1 MADLTISPVS
11 VSLSGAKITKTDIG
25 GSTASIIVAPTTAQS
40 SLNFEDLFIVIEN
53 SGTSSACTVTVKAG
67 DDYSEVGIGDT
78 ATITVA
84 TSSSNITTIKVIGG
98 RELESARFKNKNG
111 YLVLG
116 VSPSSAC
123 TVYAVM
129 NPFTALNPK

>member
-1 MADLTISPVS
+1 MADLTINPVS
-11 VSLSGAKITKTDIG
+11 VSLSGAAITKQSFADK
-25 GSTASIIVAPTTAQS
+25 SNIIITPTTAQS

-53 SGTSSACTVTVKAG
+53 SGTSTACTVTVKAG

-84 TSSSNITTIKVIGG
+84 TSSTKVIGG
-98 RELESARFKNKNG
+98 RKLESARFKNKKG

-129 NPFTALNPK
+129 NPYP

>member
-11 VSLSGAKITKTDIG
+11 VSLSGAAITKESFAG
-25 GSTASIIVAPTTAQS
+25 KSNIIITPTTAQS

-53 SGTSSACTVTVKAG
+53 SGTSTACTVTVKAG

-84 TSSSNITTIKVIGG
+84 TSSTKVIGG
-98 RELESARFKNKNG
+98 RKLESARFKNKNG

>member
-11 VSLSGAKITKTDIG
+11 VSLSGAAITKKSFAG
-25 GSTASIIVAPTTAQS
+25 MSNIIITPTTAQS

-53 SGTSSACTVTVKAG
+53 SGASSACTVTVKAG

-84 TSSSNITTIKVIGG
+84 TSSTIVIGG
-98 RELESARFKNKNG
+98 RKLESARFKDSDG

-129 NPFTALNPK
+129 NPFTVLNPK

>member
-1 MADLTISPVS
+1 MGTKTINPVS
-11 VSLSGAKITKTDIG
+11 VALAGVAITKTDIS
-25 GSTASIIVAPTTAQS
+25 GSTSSIIVAPTTAQS

-67 DDYSEVGIGDT
+67 ADYSEVGIGDT

-84 TSSSNITTIKVIGG
+84 TSSTKVIGG
-98 RELESARFKNKNG
+98 RKLESARFKNSNG

>member
-1 MADLTISPVS
+1 M
-11 VSLSGAKITKTDIG
+11 
-25 GSTASIIVAPTTAQS
+25 
-40 SLNFEDLFIVIEN
+40 FIVIEN
-53 SGTSSACTVTVKAG
+53 SGTSTACTVTVKAG

-84 TSSSNITTIKVIGG
+84 TSSTKVIGG
-98 RELESARFKNKNG
+98 RKLESARFKNKKG

-129 NPFTALNPK
+129 NPYP

>member
-11 VSLSGAKITKTDIG
+11 VSLSGAAITKESFAG
-25 GSTASIIVAPTTAQS
+25 KSNIIITPTTAQS

-84 TSSSNITTIKVIGG
+84 TSSTIVIGG
-98 RELESARFKNKNG
+98 RELESARFKDEDG
-111 YLVLG
+111 YLNLDITT
-116 VSPSSAC
+116 AATC
-123 TVYAVM
+123 YVYAVM
-129 NPFTALNPK
+129 NPFTVLNPK

>member
-11 VSLSGAKITKTDIG
+11 VSLSGAAITKKSFAG
-25 GSTASIIVAPTTAQS
+25 MSNIIITPTTAQS

-53 SGTSSACTVTVKAG
+53 SGASSACTVTVKAG

-84 TSSSNITTIKVIGG
+84 TSSTMVIGG
-98 RELESARFKNKNG
+98 RKLESARFKDSDG

>member
-1 MADLTISPVS
+1 MSDLTINPVS
-11 VSLSGAKITKTDIG
+11 VSLSGAAITKE
-25 GSTASIIVAPTTAQS
+25 SFASKSNIIITPTTAQS

-53 SGTSSACTVTVKAG
+53 SGTSTACTVTVKAG

-84 TSSSNITTIKVIGG
+84 TSSTKVIGG
-98 RELESARFKNKNG
+98 KELESARFKNKKG

-129 NPFTALNPK
+129 NPYP

>member
-1 MADLTISPVS
+1 MGTKTINPVS
-11 VSLSGAKITKTDIG
+11 VALAGVAITKTDTG
-25 GSTASIIVAPTTAQS
+25 GSTGSIIVAPTTAQS
-40 SLNFEDLFIVIEN
+40 SLNFEDLFVVVEN
-53 SGTSSACTVTVKAG
+53 YATSTSCTVTVKAG
-67 DDYSEVGIGDT
+67 DNYSEVGIGNAPSVT
-78 ATITVA
+78 IASATT
-84 TSSSNITTIKVIGG
+84 KVIGG
-98 RELESARFKNKNG
+98 KKLESARFKDKNG

>member
-1 MADLTISPVS
+1 MADLTINPVS
-11 VSLSGAKITKTDIG
+11 VSLSGAAITKE
-25 GSTASIIVAPTTAQS
+25 SFASMSNIIITPTTAQS

-67 DDYSEVGIGDT
+67 ADYSEVGIGDT

-84 TSSSNITTIKVIGG
+84 TSSTKVIGG
-98 RELESARFKNKNG
+98 RKLESARFKNSNG

-129 NPFTALNPK
+129 NPFTVLNP